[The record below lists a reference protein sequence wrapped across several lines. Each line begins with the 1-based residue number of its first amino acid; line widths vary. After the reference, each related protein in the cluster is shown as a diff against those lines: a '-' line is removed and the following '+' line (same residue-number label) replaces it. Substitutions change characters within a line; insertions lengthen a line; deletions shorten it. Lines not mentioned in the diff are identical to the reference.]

1 MSDTIDDYRALKA
14 DRQAQRRKLLD
25 TNLQKLFDAG
35 IAYTT
40 ANLGVHCQ
48 AEVDGVQ
55 FDIWPSTGRWK
66 VRGSPHSHFG
76 IDKFI
81 GRYNALRYARE
92 ARYVAAME
100 RAYPHLKGET
110 A

>member
-1 MSDTIDDYRALKA
+1 MSDTIDDYRAIKA
-14 DRQAQRRKLLD
+14 DRQAERRKLLD
-25 TNLQKLFDAG
+25 ANLQKLFDAG

-40 ANLGVHCQ
+40 NNLGVHCQ
-48 AEVDGVQ
+48 AETDGVH

-66 VRGSPHSHFG
+66 VRGSPHSHMG
-76 IDKFI
+76 IERFI
-81 GRYNALRYARE
+81 LRYNATRYARE
-92 ARYVAAME
+92 AKYVEAME